1 MKDEMKGETR
11 DELKDGTEDD
21 AMLMKVLG
29 VFVGTLVLGWILLNM
44 LPFGYV
50 ESAVLFKVLFLGGKF
65 KRGVKPRPIG
75 HHKRLALMR
84 QGLPNFLGYKGHKGV
99 QER

>member
-11 DELKDGTEDD
+11 DELKDGTKGGTKDGTKDD

-50 ESAVLFKVLFLGGKF
+50 ESAVLFLAAV
-65 KRGVKPRPIG
+65 VAASAAWIG
-75 HHKRLALMR
+75 RK
-84 QGLPNFLGYKGHKGV
+84 K
-99 QER
+99 